1 MDWVQFILFM
11 LAMIGIFFSLKSD
24 INTNRSEAA
33 ADRRDMLQL
42 MRAIQ
47 EEIKDFHGRLCELE
61 SEKKRK

>member
-11 LAMIGIFFSLKSD
+11 LAVIGIFLSLKSD
-24 INTNRSEAA
+24 ISTNRTEAA

-47 EEIKDFHGRLCELE
+47 EEIKDFHGRLCEIE
-61 SEKKRK
+61 AKRK